1 MHYIITFISLKAK
14 KNVKRLVR
22 DDLIFKF
29 FSKISYILLKAI
41 NVKGIG
47 DVNLVFS
54 FLKHN
59 IKTII
64 PLKVKKK
71 VTYEGQLSLFKLVSL

>member
-14 KNVKRLVR
+14 KKVKRLVR
-22 DDLIFKF
+22 DNLIFKC
-29 FSKISYILLKAI
+29 FSKISCILLKAI
-41 NVKGIG
+41 NVKGIA

-59 IKTII
+59 IQTII

-71 VTYEGQLSLFKLVSL
+71 KE